1 MDYHYDLD
9 LVKDTA
15 LEISTLANTRAELW
29 TKDNQLRGQDL
40 KSIIKSKYKGVDEYQ
55 ILDLALLSDVYL
67 CLSIEFGPNARFEED
82 RNSKIDIDKIMQA
95 FIKKAEKQIFN
106 KTGTNE
112 WMLTMR
118 DWSREFGCLL
128 STGNDHDLGLWF
140 WDSLF
145 AFVEEVTGLDLNK

>member
-1 MDYHYDLD
+1 
-9 LVKDTA
+9 
-15 LEISTLANTRAELW
+15 
-29 TKDNQLRGQDL
+29 
-40 KSIIKSKYKGVDEYQ
+40 
-55 ILDLALLSDVYL
+55 
-67 CLSIEFGPNARFEED
+67 
-82 RNSKIDIDKIMQA
+82 MQA

-118 DWSREFGCLL
+118 DWSRDFGCLL